1 LEDCGALK
9 YREGTREKMG
19 FEEHR
24 RAAPGRLRAAVI
36 TISDSRYRAWR
47 EGRDEDLSGRIM
59 EERLRKE
66 GHEVT
71 REIVPDEPELILGAV
86 KKHLE
91 DPSVDVILT
100 CGGTGITRR
109 DVTIETLRPLL
120 EKELPGFGERLRAM
134 GYEMVGTPALLT
146 RATFGVARGKLLCC
160 LPGAPSSV
168 EVGMKLL
175 LPELGHLVKHARE

>member
-1 LEDCGALK
+1 
-9 YREGTREKMG
+9 MG

-24 RAAPGRLRAAVI
+24 RAAPARLRVAVI
-36 TISDSRYRAWR
+36 TISDSRYQAWL

-59 EERLRKE
+59 EEKLRRE
-66 GHEVT
+66 GHEVV
-71 REIVPDEPELILGAV
+71 RDLVPDEPSLILGAV
-86 KKHLE
+86 KRRLE
-91 DPSVDVILT
+91 DPAVDVVLT

-109 DVTIETLRPLL
+109 DVTVETVRPLL
-120 EKELPGFGERLRAM
+120 EKELPGFGERLRAI

-146 RATFGVARGKLLCC
+146 RSIFGVSRGKLICC

-168 EVGMKLL
+168 EAGMKLL

>member
-1 LEDCGALK
+1 
-9 YREGTREKMG
+9 MG
-19 FEEHR
+19 FEKHR
-24 RAAPGRLRAAVI
+24 KEAPKKLRVAVI
-36 TISDSRYRAWR
+36 TISDSRYRAWL
-47 EGRDEDLSGRIM
+47 EGRDEDLSGKIM
-59 EERLRKE
+59 EERLKRE
-66 GHEVT
+66 GHEVV
-71 REIVPDEPELILGAV
+71 RDLVPDEPELILRVV

-100 CGGTGITRR
+100 CGGTGITQR
-109 DVTIETLRPLL
+109 DVTVETIRPLL
-120 EKELPGFGERLRAM
+120 EKELPGFAERLRAM

-146 RATFGVARGKLLCC
+146 RAIFGVTKGKFMGC

>member
-1 LEDCGALK
+1 
-9 YREGTREKMG
+9 MG

-24 RAAPGRLRAAVI
+24 RAAPKKLRVAVI
-36 TISDSRYRAWR
+36 TISDSRYRAR
-47 EGRDEDLSGRIM
+47 LEGRDEDLSGRIM
-59 EERLRKE
+59 EEKLKGE
-66 GHEVT
+66 GHEVV
-71 REIVPDEPELILGAV
+71 RDLVPDEPELILGAV

-91 DPSVDVILT
+91 DPGVDAIFT

-109 DVTIETLRPLL
+109 DVTVETLRPLL

-146 RATFGVARGKLLCC
+146 RSIFGVSKGKLICC